1 MNLLSR
7 CDSSYSCSSSSSAAM
22 LCPVLLC
29 AALLLLTPLE
39 ITEAR
44 ALHPSPDAVQVQ
56 EEIGVDVEGWIKK
69 KKNRLRRIQS
79 ESRRVHKGW
88 EAEQERISR
97 ERVMK
102 CITD

>member
-1 MNLLSR
+1 
-7 CDSSYSCSSSSSAAM
+7 M

-69 KKNRLRRIQS
+69 KKKKIDWGEFRVNQGESTKDGRQNRK
-79 ESRRVHKGW
+79 E
-88 EAEQERISR
+88 
-97 ERVMK
+97 
-102 CITD
+102 

>member
-1 MNLLSR
+1 MNLLNR

-56 EEIGVDVEGWIKK
+56 EEIGVDVKSWI

-79 ESRRVHKGW
+79 ESRRVHKGGQ
-88 EAEQERISR
+88 AEQERISR

>member
-7 CDSSYSCSSSSSAAM
+7 CDSSYSCSSSAAM

-56 EEIGVDVEGWIKK
+56 EEIGVDVKGWI

>member
-1 MNLLSR
+1 
-7 CDSSYSCSSSSSAAM
+7 M

-56 EEIGVDVEGWIKK
+56 EEIGVDVKGWIKK
-69 KKNRLRRIQS
+69 KI
-79 ESRRVHKGW
+79 
-88 EAEQERISR
+88 
-97 ERVMK
+97 
-102 CITD
+102 D

>member
-1 MNLLSR
+1 MKFFFPGFHQCLNLLSR

-69 KKNRLRRIQS
+69 INK
-79 ESRRVHKGW
+79 
-88 EAEQERISR
+88 
-97 ERVMK
+97 
-102 CITD
+102 